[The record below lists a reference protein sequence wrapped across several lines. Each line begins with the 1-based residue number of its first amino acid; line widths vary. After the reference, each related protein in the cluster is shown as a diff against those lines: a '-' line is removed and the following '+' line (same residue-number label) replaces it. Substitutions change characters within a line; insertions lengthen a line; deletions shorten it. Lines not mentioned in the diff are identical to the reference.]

1 MGPVQV
7 LVNRRERAVVVLVV
21 AALLVGVG
29 ISQYKRARLA
39 RQAARNPIAVVQDS
53 GPGRSQDSVTVLR
66 PVDLN
71 QATQRQLDVLPG
83 IGSVLA
89 SRIVEYR
96 RFKGGFRSVSEL
108 RAVSGIGPKRYAALK
123 DLVTVGSS
131 GSDAAI
137 DTGR

>member
-1 MGPVQV
+1 M
-7 LVNRRERAVVVLVV
+7 LVV

-39 RQAARNPIAVVQDS
+39 RQAARNPIAVVNDS
-53 GPGRSQDSVTVLR
+53 GPSQDSTAVPR

-83 IGSVLA
+83 IGPVLA
-89 SRIVEYR
+89 GRIVEYR
-96 RFKGGFRSVSEL
+96 QRKGGFRRVSEL

-123 DLVTVGSS
+123 DMVTVGPP
-131 GSDAAI
+131 GEQ
-137 DTGR
+137 